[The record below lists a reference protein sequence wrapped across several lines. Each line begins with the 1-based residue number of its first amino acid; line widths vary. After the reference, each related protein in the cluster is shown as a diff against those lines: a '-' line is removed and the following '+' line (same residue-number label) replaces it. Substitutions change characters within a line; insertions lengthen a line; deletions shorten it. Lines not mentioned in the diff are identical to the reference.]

1 MWIDMLTDIAAVS
14 FTLIGGLLV
23 LGIIIIIIKS
33 FRWRS

>member
-1 MWIDMLTDIAAVS
+1 MSWIKDIIAVS

-33 FRWRS
+33 FRWR